1 MKLLDS
7 EADHNIKN
15 DIQRFLDGDYIG
27 HFTQEENDF
36 GLKMSFLFN
45 HSKIENGDLIFT
57 YGKTSL
63 KIKID
68 TNMPNAREA
77 HFSFIM
83 KDDFFQ
89 SSLKSFIR
97 DNTID
102 KIIND

>member
-7 EADHNIKN
+7 EADHNIKK
-15 DIQRFLDGDYIG
+15 DIQHSLDGDYLG
-27 HFTQEENDF
+27 RFTKEENDF
-36 GLKMSFLFN
+36 GLKMSFFFN
-45 HSKIENGDLIFT
+45 HSKIENGELIFN
-57 YGKTSL
+57 YGKTSV

-77 HFSFIM
+77 HFGFIM

-97 DNTID
+97 NNTID
-102 KIIND
+102 KIIK

>member
-1 MKLLDS
+1 MKLLEN
-7 EADHNIKN
+7 EADQNIKN
-15 DIQRFLDGDYIG
+15 DIQRFLDGDYLG
-27 HFTQEENDF
+27 RFTKEENDF
-36 GLKMSFLFN
+36 ALKMSFLFN
-45 HSKIENGDLIFT
+45 HSKLENGDLIFT
-57 YGKTSL
+57 YGKTSI

-83 KDDFFQ
+83 SEDFFQ

-97 DNTID
+97 DNTIN

>member
-1 MKLLDS
+1 MKLLDTK
-7 EADHNIKN
+7 ADHDIKN
-15 DIQRFLDGDYIG
+15 DIQRFLDGDYLG
-27 HFTQEENDF
+27 RFTKEENDF

-45 HSKIENGDLIFT
+45 HSKIQNGDLIFT

-77 HFSFIM
+77 HFGFIM

-97 DNTID
+97 ENKIN

>member
-7 EADHNIKN
+7 KADYNIKN

-27 HFTQEENDF
+27 HFTKEENDF

-45 HSKIENGDLIFT
+45 HCKIENEQLIFT
-57 YGKTSL
+57 YGETSI

-68 TNMPNAREA
+68 NQMPNAREA
-77 HFSFIM
+77 HFSFLM
-83 KDDFFQ
+83 KEDFFQ

-97 DNTID
+97 NNTIN